1 VNLTAVEIRSLLGQA
16 RVARLATASASGR
29 PHLVPVTFA
38 LDIADNSGITG
49 STDRIYIAIDH
60 KQKTTTNLKRIRN
73 IQENP
78 AVSLL
83 ADHYAEDWATL
94 WWARADGQAH
104 ILPAGDPGRDRPL
117 DLLTGKYPQYAER
130 RPNDQVIVIVVSHWT
145 GWASA

>member
-1 VNLTAVEIRSLLGQA
+1 MNLTAVEIRSLLGQA

-38 LDIADNSGITG
+38 LDSGGDSGIARG
-49 STDRIYIAIDH
+49 TDRIYIAIDH
-60 KQKTTTNLKRIRN
+60 KQKTTTNLKRLRN

-94 WWARADGQAH
+94 WWARADGEAH

-117 DLLTGKYPQYAER
+117 NLLADKYPQYAER
-130 RPNDQVIVIVVSHWT
+130 RPDGQVIVIAVSHWT

>member
-16 RVARLATASASGR
+16 RVARLATANASGR

-38 LDIADNSGITG
+38 LDAADDSGTSG
-49 STDRIYIAIDH
+49 GADRVYIAIDH
-60 KQKTTTNLKRIRN
+60 KQKTTTNLKRLRN
-73 IQENP
+73 IAENP

-104 ILPAGDPGRDRPL
+104 ILPAGDPGRERPL
-117 DLLTGKYPQYAER
+117 NLLTAKYPQYAQH
-130 RPNDQVIVIVVSHWT
+130 PPDGQFIVIAVSHWT

>member
-1 VNLTAVEIRSLLGQA
+1 VILTMAEIRSLLGQA

-38 LDIADNSGITG
+38 LDAAGNG
-49 STDRIYIAIDH
+49 STGGTDRVYIAIDH
-60 KQKTTTNLKRIRN
+60 KQKTTTNLKRLRN

-104 ILPAGDPGRDRPL
+104 ILPAGDPGRERPL
-117 DLLTGKYPQYAER
+117 NLLTDKYPQYAMH
-130 RPNDQVIVIVVSHWT
+130 PPAGQVIVIAVSHWT